1 MPVMAQQVEAQPT
14 RSAHVVVLGN
24 EKGGSGKST
33 TAMHVAVALMKA
45 GQRVATIDLDSRQG
59 SFSHYI
65 ANRRAWAQRAKLA
78 LELPAHFRVTRGEG
92 LKVDENEA
100 IEFAGFAN
108 AVTAVEHS
116 HDFVVIDT
124 PGADTYLTRLA
135 HSMADTLITPLNDSF
150 IDFDVLGKVDPETF
164 ALAGTSHYSEMVRE
178 ARRQRRIVD
187 GRLTDWVVVRNRLS
201 TLGTRNKRLVGDG
214 INQLATRLGF
224 RFVDG
229 FAERVVYRELFPR
242 GLTAL
247 DPMDEATRGAR
258 PSMAHV
264 TAREEVQTL
273 LSALRLPVD
282 ERGRRR
288 ASMREEWFANADR
301 PLETDDILAD

>member
-1 MPVMAQQVEAQPT
+1 MRVRAEQAQAERSQ
-14 RSAHVVVLGN
+14 SAHVVVLGN

-65 ANRRAWAQRAKLA
+65 DNRRVWAERARLKL
-78 LELPAHFRVTRGEG
+78 EQPAHFRITRGES
-92 LKVDENEA
+92 LKIEENETV
-100 IEFAGFAN
+100 EFAGFAD
-108 AVTAVEHS
+108 AITSVEHT

-164 ALAGTSHYSEMVRE
+164 VLTGTSHYSEMVRE

-187 GRLTDWVVVRNRLS
+187 GRLTDWVVMRNRLS
-201 TLGTRNKRLVGDG
+201 TLGSRNKRLVGSG
-214 INQLATRLGF
+214 IDQLATRLGF
-224 RFVDG
+224 RFIDG

-247 DPMDEATRGAR
+247 DPIDEATLGAR

-264 TAREEVQTL
+264 TAREEVQAL
-273 LSALRLPVD
+273 LATLRLPVD